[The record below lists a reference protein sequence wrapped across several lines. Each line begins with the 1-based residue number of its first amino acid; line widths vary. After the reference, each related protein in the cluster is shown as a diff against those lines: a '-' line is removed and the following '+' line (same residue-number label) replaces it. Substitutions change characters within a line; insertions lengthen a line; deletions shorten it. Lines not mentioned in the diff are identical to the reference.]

1 MPAVLVAPPSHS
13 SEVPLSALPYPV
25 ARLIDAALVGEL
37 TVVGEHG
44 RPITYPMTPLLWSE
58 RIYMT
63 SSTLDSA
70 KVAHIKT
77 NPRVTLSITDMEA
90 TGSTRGRVTVQCDAR
105 VSEDDLQH
113 GWERLLQ
120 GWTRKDP
127 SVRAMFSTRLAFPLL
142 LERVLI
148 ELTPRKTWYW
158 PDGDTEKPP
167 QIAVA
172 AEVAR

>member
-1 MPAVLVAPPSHS
+1 MPAALVAPPSPS
-13 SEVPLSALPYPV
+13 PEVLLPALPYPV

-44 RPITYPMTPLLWSE
+44 RPITYPMTPLLWGE

-70 KVAHIKT
+70 KVAHIKA
-77 NPRVTLSITDMEA
+77 NPRVTFSVTDRGA
-90 TGSTRGRVTVQCDAR
+90 TGSTRGRITVQCDAK

-113 GWERLLQ
+113 GWEQLLQ
-120 GWTRKDP
+120 AWTRKDP
-127 SVRAMFSTRLAFPLL
+127 SVRAMFATRLAFPLL

-148 ELTPRKTWYW
+148 ELTPRKTWFW
-158 PDGDTEKPP
+158 ADGDTEKPP
-167 QIAVA
+167 HVTVA